1 MVLNRVFIGG
11 LFMSN
16 PSRPAT
22 KEHAA
27 YQAIRSAIIDGRLVP
42 GQKVS
47 IRELSAMFD
56 MGRTPITDAMKR
68 LIHEG
73 WLESVAG
80 VSTHVA
86 KLDLRDRYEYMQL
99 RGAIEVLAA
108 QLCAEHVTPEMIL
121 DFQHCLSVAQ
131 LAINSQNWVKAI
143 EADIAFHRL
152 CANQCGN
159 RFLIEFYQQ
168 LLSQD
173 ERVFFRN
180 IPDPDA
186 RIQSHD
192 QHADIVAAIA
202 KGDVAAA
209 GAAAQRHTDT
219 ILLRLR
225 QDQARIA
232 AESTQESP
240 LP

>member
-1 MVLNRVFIGG
+1 
-11 LFMSN
+11 MSN
-16 PSRPAT
+16 SSQPAT
-22 KEHAA
+22 KEYAA

-56 MGRTPITDAMKR
+56 LGRTPVTDAMKR

-73 WLESVAG
+73 WLESVSG

-108 QLCAEHVTPEMIL
+108 RLCAEHVTPEMIL

-131 LAINSQNWVKAI
+131 LAIDSKNWVRAI
-143 EADIAFHRL
+143 ESDIEFHRL
-152 CANQCGN
+152 CANRCGN
-159 RFLIEFYQQ
+159 RFLTEFYQQ

-202 KGDVAAA
+202 KGDVDAA
-209 GAAAQRHTDT
+209 GTAAQRHTDT
-219 ILLRLR
+219 ILRRLQ
-225 QDQARIA
+225 QDQARMTEQTPSSDA
-232 AESTQESP
+232 SDPHASC
-240 LP
+240 

>member
-1 MVLNRVFIGG
+1 
-11 LFMSN
+11 MS
-16 PSRPAT
+16 SASQPAT

-27 YQAIRSAIIDGRLVP
+27 YQAIRSAIIDGRLAP

-56 MGRTPITDAMKR
+56 LGRTPVTDAMKR

-86 KLDLRDRYEYMQL
+86 MLDLRDRYEYMQL

-108 QLCAEHVTPEMIL
+108 RLCAEHVTPEMIL
-121 DFQHCLSVAQ
+121 DFEHCLSVAQ
-131 LAINSQNWVKAI
+131 LAIDSKNWVRAI
-143 EADIAFHRL
+143 EADIEFHRL
-152 CANQCGN
+152 CANRCGN
-159 RFLIEFYQQ
+159 HFLIEFYQQ
-168 LLSQD
+168 LLAQD

-180 IPDPDA
+180 VPDPDA
-186 RIQSHD
+186 RIQSHA
-192 QHADIVAAIA
+192 QHAHIVSAIA

-209 GAAAQRHTDT
+209 AEAAQQHTDT
-219 ILLRLR
+219 ILLRLQ

-232 AESTQESP
+232 ADS
-240 LP
+240 

>member
-1 MVLNRVFIGG
+1 
-11 LFMSN
+11 
-16 PSRPAT
+16 
-22 KEHAA
+22 
-27 YQAIRSAIIDGRLVP
+27 
-42 GQKVS
+42 
-47 IRELSAMFD
+47 MFD

-173 ERVFFRN
+173 ERVFSATSQTRMHASN
-180 IPDPDA
+180 RMTSM
-186 RIQSHD
+186 RISLLPLQRGCRRGKRRRTTAYGYDLASPASGSGPHCSGI
-192 QHADIVAAIA
+192 HAGKSFAV
-202 KGDVAAA
+202 K
-209 GAAAQRHTDT
+209 
-219 ILLRLR
+219 ILLIRIGSIEKGKVQYFSLFILR
-225 QDQARIA
+225 
-232 AESTQESP
+232 AEKRFYFILQLYALSHWICFLRFAP
-240 LP
+240 AI

>member
-1 MVLNRVFIGG
+1 
-11 LFMSN
+11 
-16 PSRPAT
+16 
-22 KEHAA
+22 
-27 YQAIRSAIIDGRLVP
+27 
-42 GQKVS
+42 
-47 IRELSAMFD
+47 
-56 MGRTPITDAMKR
+56 
-68 LIHEG
+68 
-73 WLESVAG
+73 
-80 VSTHVA
+80 
-86 KLDLRDRYEYMQL
+86 
-99 RGAIEVLAA
+99 
-108 QLCAEHVTPEMIL
+108 MIL

-131 LAINSQNWVKAI
+131 LAIDSQNWVKAI